1 MNANS
6 AITGIVPPLITP
18 LKDRDTL
25 DIAGLERLV
34 EHLIAGGVH
43 GLFIIGT
50 TGEGP
55 SLGYRL
61 RRELIS
67 ETCRAVRRRLP
78 VFVGITDTAFV
89 ESVNIAKHAADAGAD
104 ALVAAPPYYLP
115 EGQPELL
122 EYTRHLLPELPL
134 PLYLYNMPTLTKVSF
149 EIDTVRALLDEPRI
163 AGIKDSSGHLVYFH
177 RLCRLLADRPDW
189 AVLMGPEELLL
200 DAVLAGGH
208 GGVNGGANVFPQ
220 LYVALFDA
228 ARANDIPR
236 ARALH
241 AQVMRVSST
250 LYQVGRHPSAIIKG
264 IKCALSHLGVCDD
277 FMAEPFHR
285 FREEER
291 RLVADAL
298 CILQDEIT
306 QILA

>member
-1 MNANS
+1 MTTS
-6 AITGIVPPLITP
+6 PITGIVPPLVTP

-25 DIAGLERLV
+25 DVAGLEKLI
-34 EHLIAGGVH
+34 EHLITGGVH

-55 SLGYRL
+55 SLSYRL
-61 RRELIS
+61 RRELIT
-67 ETCRAVRRRLP
+67 ETCRITRKRLP
-78 VFVGITDTAFV
+78 IFVGITDTAFI

-134 PLYLYNMPTLTKVSF
+134 PFYLYNMPTLTKVSF
-149 EIDTVRALLDEPRI
+149 EIDTVRALLNEPRI
-163 AGIKDSSGHLVYFH
+163 AGIKDSSGNMVYFH
-177 RLCRLLADRPDW
+177 RLCRLLEDRPDW

-220 LYVALFDA
+220 LYVALFNS

-241 AQVMRVSST
+241 AQVMRVSTT
-250 LYQVGRHPSAIIKG
+250 LYQVGRHSSAIIKG
-264 IKCALSHLGVCDD
+264 LKCALSHLGICND

-285 FREEER
+285 FRDEER
-291 RLVADAL
+291 RRIAEAL
-298 CILQDEIT
+298 STLQSEIT
-306 QILA
+306 TLLAP